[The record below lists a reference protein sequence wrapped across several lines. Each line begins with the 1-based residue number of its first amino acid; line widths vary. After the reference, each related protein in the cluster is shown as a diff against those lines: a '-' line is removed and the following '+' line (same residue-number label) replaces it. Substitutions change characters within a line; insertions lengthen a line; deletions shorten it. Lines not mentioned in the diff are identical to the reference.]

1 MNKMAGQIKM
11 SPDELHSK
19 SQRYGEGADQIN
31 DVLSKLQSLQDEL
44 RGEWEGRAFERFD
57 EQFQQLRPKVNDFE
71 ELMREI
77 QTQLQKTAQ
86 AVQEQDEALS
96 QNFGLS

>member
-1 MNKMAGQIKM
+1 MAGQIKM
-11 SPDELHSK
+11 TPDELQSK
-19 SQRYGEGADQIN
+19 AQSYGGGADQID
-31 DVLSKLQSLQDEL
+31 DVLTKLQNLQDEL

-57 EQFQQLRPKVNDFE
+57 EQFQQLSRKVTDFE
-71 ELMREI
+71 QLLREI

>member
-1 MNKMAGQIKM
+1 MAGQIKM
-11 SPDELHSK
+11 TPDELHSK
-19 SQRYGEGADQIN
+19 AQSYGGGADDIH
-31 DVLSKLQSLQDEL
+31 DVLSRLENLQNEL

-57 EQFQQLRPKVNDFE
+57 EQFQQLSRKVNDFE
-71 ELMREI
+71 QLLREI

>member
-1 MNKMAGQIKM
+1 MIFMAGQIRM

-19 SQRYGEGADQIN
+19 SQSYGDGAEQITE
-31 DVLSKLQSLQDEL
+31 VLERLQNLQDQL
-44 RGEWEGRAFERFD
+44 RDEWEGRAFERFD
-57 EQFQQLRPKVNDFE
+57 EQFEQLRPKVNDFE
-71 ELMREI
+71 ELLREI

-86 AVQEQDEALS
+86 AMQEQDETLA